1 MLVITACYVV
11 RFILYLVV
19 ANRCFPKTAVSVLY
33 GGAFIG
39 LSIFVGIGN
48 ERLQILDIGFRV
60 LVCMLELAAL
70 LFVASRVGKINL
82 LDLWKRRY
90 GWKKI

>member
-1 MLVITACYVV
+1 
-11 RFILYLVV
+11 
-19 ANRCFPKTAVSVLY
+19 
-33 GGAFIG
+33 
-39 LSIFVGIGN
+39 VGIGN

-60 LVCMLELAAL
+60 LACMLELAAL

-90 GWKKI
+90 GWEKI